1 MSQWTHVIGTI
12 QCDKEDKFVVK
23 ALGKPVLW
31 SDSDEL
37 EYGTP
42 EYEDYD
48 ENVWKKAFEENR
60 KGRGI
65 PMGSEGS
72 INYKITSTLE
82 ENDYAGEGTLVAIE
96 GDLRDYGGEKDV
108 DFIIDW
114 FTRGARELHARAAVL
129 SIDDEWSD
137 QFVVV
142 YWDFGRVRVNY
153 FPKEIENV

>member
-1 MSQWTHVIGTI
+1 
-12 QCDKEDKFVVK
+12 
-23 ALGKPVLW
+23 
-31 SDSDEL
+31 
-37 EYGTP
+37 
-42 EYEDYD
+42 
-48 ENVWKKAFEENR
+48 
-60 KGRGI
+60 
-65 PMGSEGS
+65 MGSEGS

-114 FTRGARELHARAAVL
+114 FVRGARELHARAAVL

-153 FPKEIENV
+153 FPKEIENEQSR

>member
-12 QCDKEDKFVVK
+12 QCSKEDDLVVK
-23 ALGKPVLW
+23 ALGKPALW
-31 SDSDEL
+31 SDEID
-37 EYGTP
+37 
-42 EYEDYD
+42 YET
-48 ENVWKKAFEENR
+48 WKNAFEENR

-72 INYKITSTLE
+72 IHYKVIDTSE
-82 ENDYAGEGTLVAIE
+82 KNDYVGEGTLVAIE
-96 GDLRDYGGEKDV
+96 GDLRDYGGEKDI

-114 FTRGARELHARAAVL
+114 FTKGAQKLDARAAVL